1 MTGEEASQEDL
12 DDSLGDLLV
21 TFDVNRD
28 DRLELEE
35 LSHLMSV
42 EDNFM
47 KTFCVSEI
55 LISPWSGHRLL
66 IGYCVMLLRLACI
79 VLKPLSLNLLSLRV
93 RSRTC
98 SHYMRS
104 NKVINNEIMKR
115 KTCGIRDDGIQ
126 DTLTSSSYSKCIL
139 TGKHLTGKTNSNPPP
154 RRPTLTPPNQ
164 L

>member
-66 IGYCVMLLRLACI
+66 IGYCVMLIVVEACVHCVKTFVFEPI
-79 VLKPLSLNLLSLRV
+79 ILKV
-93 RSRTC
+93 
-98 SHYMRS
+98 
-104 NKVINNEIMKR
+104 K
-115 KTCGIRDDGIQ
+115 
-126 DTLTSSSYSKCIL
+126 SKI
-139 TGKHLTGKTNSNPPP
+139 THLFT
-154 RRPTLTPPNQ
+154 
-164 L
+164 